1 MTNIKTIGSW
11 SECDLVVEDDSVSPV
26 HAQAQ
31 LTAEGYLVVLDAG
44 SEQGTFL
51 NRNDQ
56 WISVVRVELGTLDR
70 IRFGQ
75 QEIALDRL
83 AGLFGER
90 VRVQLRDRRNL
101 RMPLMMADRLAAN
114 ERRVV
119 LERPKRNPATGNIEE
134 M

>member
-1 MTNIKTIGSW
+1 MNIKTIGSW
-11 SECDLVVEDDSVSPV
+11 SDCDLVIEDDSVSPI

-31 LTAEGYLVVLDAG
+31 LTGEGYLVVLDAG
-44 SEQGTFL
+44 SDQGTFL

-56 WISVVRVELGTLDR
+56 WVRVMRVELGTLDR
-70 IRFGQ
+70 IRFGTH
-75 QEIALDRL
+75 EIGLDRL

-90 VRVQLRDRRNL
+90 LRVQLRDTRGL

-114 ERRVV
+114 DRRLV
-119 LERPKRNPATGNIEE
+119 LERPKRNPQTGNIEE